1 MIHRKGRHTARENQE
16 VRIRLAA
23 MAEALEQRQDVLASA
38 WDSVREEVVDEVDR
52 ALQNSDARFS
62 VALDSAISEARA
74 SIAHA
79 LAVFDAGGYGSCE
92 DCGSPISEARL
103 SYRPES
109 TRCLHC
115 QDLAERRRG
124 ASLDVID
131 RAEPTNRPRLVSS
144 PEGGGARIV
153 SLHRFLPKHPA

>member
-1 MIHRKGRHTARENQE
+1 MIHRKGQRTARENQE
-16 VRIRLAA
+16 VRSRLAA

-62 VALDSAISEARA
+62 LALDSAISEARA
-74 SIAHA
+74 SIARA
-79 LAVFDAGGYGSCE
+79 LAVLDAGGYGLCE

-103 SYRPES
+103 SFRPES

-115 QDLAERRRG
+115 QDLADKRG
-124 ASLDVID
+124 GAPLETID
-131 RAEPTNRPRLVSS
+131 RAEPAFKPRLVSR
-144 PEGGGARIV
+144 PESGGGRIV
-153 SLHRFLPKHPA
+153 ALHRFSSKHPA